1 MILKNFIAEYK
12 EKYNPVFKDGF
23 WGECERIC
31 AKLKDPSFH
40 PSKKL
45 IEILSSISA
54 IEHEAVKIAVIGQ
67 FSSGKSTFLNT
78 LLGSEILPTGV
89 VPVTAKP
96 TLIKYAPNEMLSV
109 THTNGQDEVLE
120 ISALANFVDQRK
132 DLKDI
137 KNITIFCKNEILKN
151 ISFIDTPGLN
161 SRSNADTNETL
172 AIFDEVFGVLWI
184 SLIDNA
190 ARASEINEISLLP
203 EFLKDTSIA
212 VLSQKDR
219 LNDDEIKRVSEYA
232 KNTIG
237 NHFSAIVPI
246 SSHQERKNEPDSGFS
261 EVKGFLN
268 SLENRRKNFAINKLN
283 LILDSLKFERK
294 YLIEIY
300 EILENIIK
308 TNDEK
313 MQNLITQKSQIYAEE
328 FAKFYAEI
336 KEMSNFISKI
346 MVENISSKQASYF
359 RKKKGLISKEN
370 FEKIDYES
378 PYFNKDGALSNL
390 IYNDDRLANSFR
402 KFKNRLAKF
411 GEQILSEFDEI
422 YASFENEILLFKG
435 KFESLER
442 QNEIFSMEEISSLNK
457 IAGEVYE
464 LFLKDYERA
473 FFEFKG
479 KVELFFEKIMIKIAT
494 NYTNAVVLTADFID
508 NKIAKS
514 ILDYEDDSATFSL
527 YYPKFEDFEKVLLN
541 NLHYYEF
548 ENDFLGNGAFI
559 NRACKS
565 LVLANQTTTDK
576 NLNYISQLKNRQI
589 SAFDRLESINLDL
602 I

>member
-1 MILKNFIAEYK
+1 M
-12 EKYNPVFKDGF
+12 
-23 WGECERIC
+23 
-31 AKLKDPSFH
+31 
-40 PSKKL
+40 
-45 IEILSSISA
+45 
-54 IEHEAVKIAVIGQ
+54 
-67 FSSGKSTFLNT
+67 
-78 LLGSEILPTGV
+78 
-89 VPVTAKP
+89 
-96 TLIKYAPNEMLSV
+96 
-109 THTNGQDEVLE
+109 
-120 ISALANFVDQRK
+120 
-132 DLKDI
+132 
-137 KNITIFCKNEILKN
+137 
-151 ISFIDTPGLN
+151 
-161 SRSNADTNETL
+161 
-172 AIFDEVFGVLWI
+172 
-184 SLIDNA
+184 
-190 ARASEINEISLLP
+190 
-203 EFLKDTSIA
+203 
-212 VLSQKDR
+212 
-219 LNDDEIKRVSEYA
+219 
-232 KNTIG
+232 
-237 NHFSAIVPI
+237 
-246 SSHQERKNEPDSGFS
+246 
-261 EVKGFLN
+261 
-268 SLENRRKNFAINKLN
+268 
-283 LILDSLKFERK
+283 ILDSLKFERK

-346 MVENISSKQASYF
+346 MVENVSSKQASYF

-514 ILDYEDDSATFSL
+514 ISDYEDDSATFSL

-548 ENDFLGNGAFI
+548 ENDFLGNSAFI
-559 NRACKS
+559 NRVCKS

-589 SAFDRLESINLDL
+589 SAFDRLENINLDL